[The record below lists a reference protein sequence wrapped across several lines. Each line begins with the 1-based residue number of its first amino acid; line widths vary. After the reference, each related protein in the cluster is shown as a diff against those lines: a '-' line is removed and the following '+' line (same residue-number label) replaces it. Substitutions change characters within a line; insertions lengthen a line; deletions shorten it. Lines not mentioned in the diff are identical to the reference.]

1 MDGLISLV
9 NTLANHIS
17 DIVCILGFVAMV
29 VKPIRERIFG
39 NEIIKEGQKCL
50 LRSEIVRTYYRH
62 LQDKTLHQYEYEN
75 LCLCYKAYKQLGGNS
90 FIDHIYNEMQEWT
103 VVQ

>member
-1 MDGLISLV
+1 MIELIADLASDVTSIAALV
-9 NTLANHIS
+9 IML
-17 DIVCILGFVAMV
+17 

-39 NEIIKEGQKCL
+39 SSIIKEGQKCL

-62 LQDKTLHQYEYEN
+62 LNQKEMRQYEYEN
-75 LCLCYKAYKQLGGNS
+75 LCLCYNAYTQLGGNS
-90 FIDHIYNEMQEWT
+90 FVTHIYEEMQEWT

>member
-1 MDGLISLV
+1 MIEVIADLASDVTSIVALV
-9 NTLANHIS
+9 IML
-17 DIVCILGFVAMV
+17 

-39 NEIIKEGQKCL
+39 SSIIKEGQKCL

-62 LQDKTLHQYEYEN
+62 LNQKEMRQYEYEN
-75 LCLCYKAYKQLGGNS
+75 LCLCYNAYTQLGGNS
-90 FIDHIYNEMQEWT
+90 FISHIYEEMQEWT

>member
-1 MDGLISLV
+1 MLKE
-9 NTLANHIS
+9 LANYAS
-17 DIVCILGFVAMV
+17 DIACIITLVLML

-39 NEIIKEGQKCL
+39 QTKIKAGEMCL

-62 LQDKTLHQYEYEN
+62 LPDKKMHQYEYEN
-75 LCLCYKAYKQLGGNS
+75 LCMCYGAYKELGGNS
-90 FIDHIYNEMQEWT
+90 FVEHIYEEMQEWT

>member
-1 MDGLISLV
+1 MIEVIADLASDVTNIVALV
-9 NTLANHIS
+9 IML
-17 DIVCILGFVAMV
+17 

-39 NEIIKEGQKCL
+39 SSIIREGQKCL

-62 LQDKTLHQYEYEN
+62 LNQKEMRQYEYEN
-75 LCLCYKAYKQLGGNS
+75 LCLCYNAYTQLGGNS
-90 FIDHIYNEMQEWT
+90 FITHIYEEMQEWT